1 MGWQDRDY
9 YRDSTWSVRRI
20 DWAPYLPPRGCL
32 GLIVLHVAA
41 FVLLTVAAGDEG
53 LAWREQITLSGENL
67 TLPALLLHPLST
79 SSILTLIFVAFAI
92 GWLGGRVERE
102 AGTRRLVLLYL
113 LGTLAGGLAFCGLGL
128 LLPVLTLH
136 PLDLPV
142 GAIVAWGVH
151 VSRRES
157 FEVVGVFD
165 RLVRLPKLL
174 AILGGIWAALVLL
187 RAGPA
192 ALGWFVAA
200 AGGAAAFFV
209 VELMPVWW
217 RRLGRTAG
225 SVPHPKLRRIR
236 RVQREPVR
244 PHEPDVPDI
253 DDILAKISRSGID
266 SLTDDERE
274 RLEAA
279 RRAKLRA
286 SGRSRSGPR

>member
-9 YRDSTWSVRRI
+9 YRESTWSIRRI
-20 DWAPYLPPRGCL
+20 DWAPYLPPRGCVV
-32 GLIVLHVAA
+32 LIGLHVAA
-41 FVLLTVAAGDEG
+41 FVLLWVAARDEG
-53 LAWREQITLSGENL
+53 LTWRARITLSGENL

-79 SSILTLIFVAFAI
+79 ASILTLIFVALAI

-102 AGTRRLVLLYL
+102 AGTRRLVALYVA
-113 LGTLAGGLAFCGLGL
+113 GTIAGGLAFCGLGL
-128 LLPVLTLH
+128 LFPVLTLY
-136 PLDLPV
+136 PLDLPL

-151 VSRRES
+151 VSRREA

-165 RLVRLPKLL
+165 KLVRLPKLL

-192 ALGWFVAA
+192 AIGWFVAA
-200 AGGAAAFFV
+200 AGGAAAFYLI
-209 VELMPVWW
+209 ELTPAWW
-217 RRLGRTAG
+217 RRIGRPDVRP
-225 SVPHPKLRRIR
+225 SEPPRRRIR
-236 RVQREPVR
+236 HIEHRPVR
-244 PHEPDVPDI
+244 PHEPDAPDI
-253 DDILAKISRSGID
+253 DDILAKISRCGID

-286 SGRSRSGPR
+286 SGRFRSGSR

>member
-9 YRDSTWSVRRI
+9 YRESTWSIRRI
-20 DWAPYLPPRGCL
+20 DWSPYLPPRGCVA
-32 GLIVLHVAA
+32 LIVLHIAA
-41 FVLLTVAAGDEG
+41 FVLLAVAASDEG
-53 LAWREQITLSGENL
+53 LAWRARITLVSENL
-67 TLPALLLHPLST
+67 TAWALLLHPFST
-79 SSILTLIFVAFAI
+79 SSIFTLIFVAFAI

-102 AGTRRLVLLYL
+102 AGTRRLIVLYV

-136 PLDLPV
+136 PLDLPL
-142 GAIVAWGVH
+142 GAIVAWGAH
-151 VSRRES
+151 VSRREA

-165 RLVRLPKLL
+165 KLVRLPKLL

-200 AGGAAAFFV
+200 AGGAAAFFA
-209 VELMPVWW
+209 VELTPAWW
-217 RRLGRTAG
+217 RRLGRPAG
-225 SVPHPKLRRIR
+225 GAVRAAPPRIGR
-236 RVQREPVR
+236 IEREPVR
-244 PHEPDVPDI
+244 PHEPEAPDI
-253 DDILAKISRSGID
+253 DDILAKISRSGLD
-266 SLTDDERE
+266 SLTDEERE

-286 SGRSRSGPR
+286 SGRSRPS